1 MSSEDAQIRV
11 FVSSMSANS
20 TTVNQQK
27 NIEQVLEAKRVNFI
41 KIDIA
46 SNSESK
52 DEMRT
57 IMGDEHGLA
66 PQICN
71 GNVYCGNYETFAE
84 ANEAGTLFDFLK
96 LPNPNQEQS

>member
-1 MSSEDAQIRV
+1 MAITFYYTSCP
-11 FVSSMSANS
+11 FNKK
-20 TTVNQQK
+20 TVNQQK